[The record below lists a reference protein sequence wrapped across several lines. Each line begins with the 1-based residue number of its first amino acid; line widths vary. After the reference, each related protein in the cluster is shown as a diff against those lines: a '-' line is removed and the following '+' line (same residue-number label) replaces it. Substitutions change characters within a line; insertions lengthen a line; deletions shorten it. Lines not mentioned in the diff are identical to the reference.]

1 MTIHA
6 VVQERRRLY
15 RDGIAIALDRE
26 ADLQVVGVATEATE
40 LMELCR
46 DHRPDVVLTEVDVN
60 EWDPCRL
67 GASLRRSYGPV
78 RLVGLYRSLSGAQ
91 ARDLRRAGFVAL
103 VSTLTD
109 LRVLREAVRGV
120 RPLEAVAVATGS
132 LGPSRQLRLTARQL
146 DVLRLVGQGST
157 TEEVGRQLGISPK
170 TVAHHK
176 QCVFRKL
183 GVQNQAHAVSI
194 AMRSGLLNA
203 NQMGPQRSAV

>member
-1 MTIHA
+1 MTIRS
-6 VVQERRRLY
+6 VIQERRRLY
-15 RDGIAIALDRE
+15 RDGIALALDRE
-26 ADLQVVGVATEATE
+26 PDLHVAGVAVGANE

-46 DHRPDVVLTEVDVN
+46 DERPDVVLTEVDVN

-67 GASLRRSYGPV
+67 GASLQRLYGPL
-78 RLVGLYRSLSGAQ
+78 RLVGLYRSLGGVQ
-91 ARDLRRAGFVAL
+91 ARDLRRVGFGSL

-120 RPLEAVAVATGS
+120 RYVEDAPVATRS
-132 LGPSRQLRLTARQL
+132 PYSPPESRLTARQL

-157 TEEVGRQLGISPK
+157 TQEVGRQLGISPK

-194 AMRSGLLNA
+194 AMRSGLLGA
-203 NQMGPQRSAV
+203 DLMASHTSVG